1 MVCSANSLPE
11 KTPNLKS
18 TTRSKGFVK
27 GIVLKHPFVGRLALH
42 LSNENCVSQ
51 TLHILN
57 WQLHPSKEYYEYE
70 HFFLH
75 NAACI
80 FEFKIVFI
88 KHVSYVSDACVHKAL
103 HWRNVAAIER
113 RGMFCMD
120 IFFYTLA
127 LLIAQKKI
135 LRYLPLKRTRLF
147 VNKCIPFWKN
157 IVHVE
162 PDHLFSWRKTASS
175 REVFTEHCVCRRSYL
190 GIWSKKNMTL
200 NLYLK
205 GMINWNPLSRP
216 RIWL

>member
-57 WQLHPSKEYYEYE
+57 WQLHPSKEYYNTNM
-70 HFFLH
+70 FFCVMLPAFL
-75 NAACI
+75 NL
-80 FEFKIVFI
+80 KLYFI

-127 LLIAQKKI
+127 LLIAQKKKSSGI
-135 LRYLPLKRTRLF
+135 YL
-147 VNKCIPFWKN
+147 WK
-157 IVHVE
+157 E
-162 PDHLFSWRKTASS
+162 P
-175 REVFTEHCVCRRSYL
+175 VCL
-190 GIWSKKNMTL
+190 
-200 NLYLK
+200 
-205 GMINWNPLSRP
+205 
-216 RIWL
+216 

>member
-57 WQLHPSKEYYEYE
+57 WQLHPSKEYYNTNM
-70 HFFLH
+70 FFCVMLP
-75 NAACI
+75 AFLI
-80 FEFKIVFI
+80 LKLYFI

-120 IFFYTLA
+120 IFFLHT
-127 LLIAQKKI
+127 
-135 LRYLPLKRTRLF
+135 
-147 VNKCIPFWKN
+147 CIIDCAEKN
-157 IVHVE
+157 
-162 PDHLFSWRKTASS
+162 PQ
-175 REVFTEHCVCRRSYL
+175 VFTFEKNPFVCKQMHTLLKKHCACGTGSLVFLTEDCFLERSVHWAL
-190 GIWSKKNMTL
+190 RMPPLLFGH
-200 NLYLK
+200 
-205 GMINWNPLSRP
+205 MI
-216 RIWL
+216 